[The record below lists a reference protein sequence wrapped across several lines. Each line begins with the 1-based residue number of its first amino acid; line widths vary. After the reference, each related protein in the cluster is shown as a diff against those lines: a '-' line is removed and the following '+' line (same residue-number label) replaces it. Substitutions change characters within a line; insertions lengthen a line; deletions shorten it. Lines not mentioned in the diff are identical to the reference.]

1 MHNVPGATETQITHA
16 IIVPPIL
23 NILKRTG
30 NNKEYV
36 VALNPNRILQRSTCQ
51 QRHSRHMEFQLVFI
65 EFDMFRIVFIAKQ
78 TRGLLRSLLSALPVL
93 AK

>member
-1 MHNVPGATETQITHA
+1 MHNVPGAPETQITHA
-16 IIVPPIL
+16 IIVLPIL

-51 QRHSRHMEFQLVFI
+51 QRHSRYMEFQPVFI
-65 EFDMFRIVFIAKQ
+65 EFDMFRIAFIAKQ